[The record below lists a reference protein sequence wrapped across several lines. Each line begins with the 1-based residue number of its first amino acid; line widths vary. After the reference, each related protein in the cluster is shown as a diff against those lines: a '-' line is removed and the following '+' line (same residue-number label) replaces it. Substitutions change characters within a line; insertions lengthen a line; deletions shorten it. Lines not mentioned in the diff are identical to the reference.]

1 MKITILGTGAFGLA
15 LGSLWHQYSN
25 SDIIFWTSF
34 QEEEEEITK
43 HHTYQRVLPGI
54 TLKEDLVVTKDLKE
68 AIRKTNL
75 IVLAVPCGAVR
86 SVLKQVN
93 EVAQGPHHYLFVSK
107 GLEKGSNDLMY
118 DIFKEQNTLGTFSYL
133 AGPTFAKE
141 LIQNIPTGMTL
152 ATREEEVE
160 AIVKTLFQNTAIEIE
175 ISRDLIGVEYAS
187 VIKNILAIFMGALGV
202 RYDIDSTKA
211 YFLTEMVHQ
220 MESLLIS
227 LGGEKRT
234 IYTYSG
240 IGDLILTCNS
250 INSRNYRYG
259 RLLEQDREKAEEF
272 LHANTVEG
280 RYALDAILEVCQEK
294 KISASLLIFMKDYID
309 KKISLEEIF
318 KLFRKE

>member
-25 SDIIFWTSF
+25 SDIVFWTSF

-43 HHTYQRVLPGI
+43 YHTYQRVLPGI